1 MQGYLLSVLDNDSQP
16 TEYWSDA
23 GFKGDIME
31 ARIYAD
37 PQEAISNFAGLQAR
51 YNTVEMKVYKC
62 RSVIEIIPGNPFA
75 EVEDVEEG
83 TIEEV
88 EKAKQYV

>member
-1 MQGYLLSVLDNDSQP
+1 MEGYLLSVLDNDSQP
-16 TEYWSDA
+16 KEYWSDA
-23 GFKGDIME
+23 GFKEDITQ
-31 ARIYAD
+31 AKIYFD

-75 EVEDVEEG
+75 EVRNTEEAAPQ
-83 TIEEV
+83 EV
-88 EKAKQYV
+88 